1 MDDRSRI
8 KPKVRPNY
16 SAELFGRMYIRFL
29 PNIRPNNLSKNCYI
43 CQQIFKKSKDFFR
56 KKKFSK
62 IFPNEKNPFP
72 KKILAPKFNKNGT
85 LMYTLY
91 FPIKIDNSPHICV
104 TWKLSSMF
112 VTFKKTSF
120 NPMKT
125 KADFAGVYYVP
136 VSVLCIIVT

>member
-8 KPKVRPNY
+8 KPKVRPKY

-43 CQQIFKKSKDFFR
+43 CQQ
-56 KKKFSK
+56 KFSK

-136 VSVLCIIVT
+136 VLCIIVT